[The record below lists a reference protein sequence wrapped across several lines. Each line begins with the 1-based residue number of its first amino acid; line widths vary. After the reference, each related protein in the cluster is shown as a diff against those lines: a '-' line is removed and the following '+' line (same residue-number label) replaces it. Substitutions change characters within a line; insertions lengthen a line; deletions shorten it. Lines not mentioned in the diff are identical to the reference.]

1 MTPETDT
8 EIRLRRAAEAL
19 ANCRDAE
26 NRLRRELAS
35 AVESTKR
42 AKEKHEALF
51 IQNDKEHGDLRA
63 AGKEP
68 YCIGY

>member
-19 ANCRDAE
+19 ADCRDAE
-26 NRLRRELAS
+26 SRLRRELAS

-42 AKEKHEALF
+42 AKEKHETLF
-51 IQNDKEHGDLRA
+51 LQAEHESGERRK
-63 AGKEP
+63 AGLEP